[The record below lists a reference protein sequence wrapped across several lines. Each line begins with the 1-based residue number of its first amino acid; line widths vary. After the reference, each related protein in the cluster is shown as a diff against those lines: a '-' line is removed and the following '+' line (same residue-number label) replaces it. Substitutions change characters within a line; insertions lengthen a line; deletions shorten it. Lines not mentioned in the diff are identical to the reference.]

1 MAKEEK
7 YEKIIELIL
16 QDVPTSEITKITGYS
31 IGYIHNIFEELR
43 GEFGVNSKVGIAT
56 SYIAKRIQE
65 TTESLN
71 KLYSLMTKCKNTPC
85 EKRRPRLHSRTKKP
99 KKNEN

>member
-16 QDVPTSEITKITGYS
+16 QDVPTSEIAKITGYS

-56 SYIAKRIQE
+56 SYIAKRILE

-71 KLYSLMTKCKNTPC
+71 KLYSLMTQCKNAPKQ
-85 EKRRPRLHSRTKKP
+85 KRRHHLQSGTKKD
-99 KKNEN
+99 KKNKN